1 MIKIKIEER
10 WISESE
16 KENPLGQKQ
25 ETRILTQEA
34 IIATTAGLK
43 EARIV

>member
-1 MIKIKIEER
+1 MEEKR
-10 WISESE
+10 ISESE

-25 ETRILTQEA
+25 ETRILTPAEA

-43 EARIV
+43 EDRIV